1 MAERSFAKEVEM
13 LRLGDGDELH
23 GEGILAV
30 TKALLQ
36 AGVSYIGGYQ
46 GSPISHLIDVFSD
59 SREILEELGVHFEQS
74 ASEAAAASMLAASI
88 NYPLRG
94 AVAWKSTV
102 GTNVASDALANVAS
116 AGVKGGAL
124 IIVGE
129 DYGEGASIMQERS
142 HAFAMKSQ
150 MWLLDPRPNLDD
162 IADMVE
168 RGFELSEASATPVM
182 LQLRVRACHV
192 HGVLNTKDNKRPAF
206 TVTDALDAP
215 ARDIERI
222 VLPPF
227 NYSHEV
233 EKTEQRWP
241 AALKFIEE
249 NSLNDVIEGRFKDI
263 GIIVPGGLYNT
274 LNRAMEHAGCS
285 DVFGNNTIP
294 MYILNVAYP
303 LVDAEVVRFCR
314 DKKAV
319 LLVEEGQPDYL
330 EQNINTILRRHDVQA
345 RVHGKDV
352 FTMAG
357 EYTCQLMEEGLRKF
371 LARWEPDAV
380 TVPPLEKSN
389 GGNREELAQL
399 VPQRPSGLCTGC
411 PERPFFSAVKL
422 LEKEFGKLQVSM
434 DIGCHSFATVAPFN
448 IGNTITGYGLGPSS
462 ASALMVPH
470 EKRAMSIM
478 GDGGFWHNGLATG
491 IGNAVENEHDG
502 IIVVVD
508 NGYSAATGGQ
518 WIPSSKADA
527 ERRQYRVSIVD
538 ALKGAGVRWIR
549 KVHTYNIQESLHALR
564 EAMTTRDKGPKL
576 IVAEGECQLN
586 RQRRIKPQ
594 VRNLL
599 KQKKRY
605 VRERFGIDEDTCTG
619 DHSCIRLSGCPSLTI
634 KDNPDPL
641 RKDPVATVV
650 NSCVGCGVCGEVA
663 HAAVLCPSFYKA
675 DIVYNPNLADRA
687 LAAFR
692 SFAIGRLQA
701 WSDLLRRRRTIATT
715 DPAGVEQEGHSAS
728 LQVWRQEIAG
738 DGLKSVPT
746 MSHSPQAGQAEPIKI
761 AILAMGG
768 QGGGVLSN
776 WLIQAAERSG
786 YLAQST
792 SVPGVAQRT
801 GATVYY
807 LEFFPRDAV
816 GDDPAVLALM
826 PVPGR
831 VDLVI
836 AGELI
841 EGGRAVLRGLI
852 TPDRTTALVSTHRDY
867 AIGEKTAL
875 GDGRAN
881 TDRIMEAV
889 TENARRFIGFDMDV
903 LAGRTGSVIS
913 SVLLGAAAGS
923 GALPFGRDAF
933 TGVITEGG
941 IAVEANLK
949 GFDAGYAHAQKQ
961 QEQQERPAAAD
972 VVEAPVH
979 EHVQALLERVRSEFP
994 PQTHE
999 IIRAAASKLADYQDV
1014 RYANQYLDRLQPVL
1028 RADRADR
1035 DYLLTVETARYL
1047 ALSMAYEDAIR
1058 VADLKIRSTR
1068 FDRVRKEVQAE
1079 QGQVVTWQE
1088 FMHPRV
1094 QELCDIM
1101 PAWKGY
1107 LHMKI
1112 PLLRNFIGLFC
1123 GRGRKINT
1131 TSLSGFLLLYLLAGL
1146 RVTRRG
1152 TLRYRTET
1160 AAMEKWLAAVLS
1172 CAVDDYDLA
1181 VEVAECRRLVKG
1193 YGETHERGV
1202 ANFDRIMDML
1212 DDLRKR
1218 TDTAARIRELREAA
1232 LADEQ
1237 GEALGAALEKVA

>member
-1 MAERSFAKEVEM
+1 M

-36 AGVSYIGGYQ
+36 SGVSYIGGYQ

-116 AGVKGGAL
+116 AGVRGGAL
-124 IIVGE
+124 IIIGE

-150 MWLLDPRPNLDD
+150 MWLLDPRPNLND
-162 IADMVE
+162 IAGIVE
-168 RGFELSEASATPVM
+168 KGFELSEASSTPVM

-192 HGVLNTKDNKRPAF
+192 HGVLNTKDNRRPAF
-206 TVTDALDAP
+206 TVTDALDDP
-215 ARDIERI
+215 ARDVERI

-227 NYSHEV
+227 NYQHET

-274 LNRAMEHAGCS
+274 LNRAMEHVGCS

-303 LVDAEVVRFCR
+303 LVDAEVVRFCG

-330 EQNINTILRRHDVQA
+330 EQNINTILRRQDVQA

-371 LARWEPDAV
+371 LARWEPGAI
-380 TVPPLEKSN
+380 TVPPLEKTN
-389 GGNREELAQL
+389 GANREELAQL

-586 RQRRIKPQ
+586 RQRRIRPQ

-692 SFAIGRLQA
+692 SFVIGRLQA
-701 WSDLLRRRRTIATT
+701 WSDLRRRRRTIATT
-715 DPAGVEQEGHSAS
+715 DPAGEEQEGHSAS

-852 TPDRTTALVSTHRDY
+852 TPDRTTALVSIHRDY

-923 GALPFGRDAF
+923 GALPFGREAF
-933 TGVITEGG
+933 TEIITEGG
-941 IAVEANLK
+941 VAVEANLK

-972 VVEAPVH
+972 AVEAPVH

-1107 LHMKI
+1107 LYLKTPI
-1112 PLLRNFIGLFC
+1112 LRNFLGLFC
-1123 GRGRKINT
+1123 RRGRKINT
-1131 TSLSGFLLLYLLAGL
+1131 TSLSGFLLLYLLAGW
-1146 RVTRRG
+1146 RFTRRS
-1152 TLRYRTET
+1152 TLRYKTET
-1160 AAMEKWLAAVLS
+1160 AAIEKWLATVLD
-1172 CAVDDYDLA
+1172 CAADDYDLA
-1181 VEVAECRRLVKG
+1181 VEAAECRRLVKG

-1202 ANFDRIMDML
+1202 ANFNRIMEAL
-1212 DDLRKR
+1212 NSLRNRPK
-1218 TDTAARIRELREAA
+1218 AATKIRELRDAA
-1232 LADEQ
+1232 LADEH
-1237 GEALGAALEKVA
+1237 GEALEATLKKVA

>member
-1 MAERSFAKEVEM
+1 M

-36 AGVSYIGGYQ
+36 SGVSYIGGYQ

-59 SREILEELGVHFEQS
+59 AREILEELGVHFEQS

-150 MWLLDPRPNLDD
+150 MWLLDPRPNLND
-162 IADMVE
+162 IAETVE
-168 RGFELSEASATPVM
+168 KGFELSEASATPVM

-192 HGVLNTKDNKRPAF
+192 HGVLNTKDNKRPKF

-215 ARDIERI
+215 ARDVERI

-227 NYSHEV
+227 NYRHET

-241 AALKFIEE
+241 AAVKFIEE
-249 NSLNDVIEGRFKDI
+249 NGLNDVIEGRFEDI

-274 LNRAMEHAGCS
+274 LNRAMEHVGCS

-303 LVDAEVVRFCR
+303 LVDTEVVRFCR

-330 EQNINTILRRHDVQA
+330 EQNLNTILRRHDVQA
-345 RVHGKDV
+345 RIHGKDV

-357 EYTCQLMEEGLRKF
+357 EYTCQLMEQGLREF
-371 LARWEPDAV
+371 LGRWEPGAV
-380 TVPPLEKSN
+380 TIPPLEKTN
-389 GGNREELAQL
+389 GAHREDLAQL

-478 GDGGFWHNGLATG
+478 GDGGFWHNGLTSG

-564 EAMTTRDKGPKL
+564 EAMTTRAKGPKL

-619 DHSCIRLSGCPSLTI
+619 DHSCIRLSGCPSLTV

-692 SFAIGRLQA
+692 SFVIGRFQA
-701 WSDLLRRRRTIATT
+701 WSDLRRRKRTVATT
-715 DPAGVEQEGHSAS
+715 DPAGEEQEGHSTSPKA
-728 LQVWRQEIAG
+728 WRQEKIPREGAG
-738 DGLKSVPT
+738 S
-746 MSHSPQAGQAEPIKI
+746 SPAGRSEPIKV

-768 QGGGVLSN
+768 QGGGVLSD
-776 WLIQAAERSG
+776 WLIRAAERSG

-841 EGGRAVLRGLI
+841 EGGRAILRGLI

-867 AIGEKTAL
+867 AIGEKMAM
-875 GDGRAN
+875 GDGRAHA
-881 TDRIMEAV
+881 EKV
-889 TENARRFIGFDMDV
+889 TNALMENAQRFIGFDMDA
-903 LAGRTGSVIS
+903 LAGQTGSVIS

-923 GALPFGRDAF
+923 GALPFSRDTF
-933 TGVITEGG
+933 IDVIREGG
-941 IAVEANLK
+941 VAVEANLK
-949 GFDAGYAHAQKQ
+949 GFDAGYAHAQER
-961 QEQQERPAAAD
+961 QEGQERPGSAQAAATGK
-972 VVEAPVH
+972 PVH
-979 EHVQALLERVRSEFP
+979 KNAQALLDRVRAEFP
-994 PQTHE
+994 PQTRE
-999 IIRAAASKLADYQDV
+999 VIRAAVAKLADYQDV
-1014 RYANQYLDRLQPVL
+1014 RYAHHYLDRLQPVL
-1028 RADRADR
+1028 RADRPDQEYR
-1035 DYLLTVETARYL
+1035 LTVETARYL
-1047 ALSMAYEDAIR
+1047 ALGMAYEDAIR
-1058 VADLKIRSTR
+1058 VADLKTRSNR
-1068 FDRVRKEVQAE
+1068 FARVRKEVQA
-1079 QGQVVTWQE
+1079 QQDQVVAMQE

-1101 PAWKGY
+1101 PAWKGS
-1107 LHMKI
+1107 LHLKI

-1123 GRGRKINT
+1123 RRGRKIKT
-1131 TSLSGFLLLYLLAGL
+1131 TSLSGFLLLSMLAGL
-1146 RVTRRG
+1146 RVTRRS
-1152 TLRYRTET
+1152 TLRYKTE
-1160 AAMEKWLAAVLS
+1160 AAALEKWLATVLS
-1172 CAVDDYDLA
+1172 LAAADYDLA
-1181 VEVAECRRLVKG
+1181 VEAAECRSLVKG
-1193 YGETHERGV
+1193 YGETHERGA
-1202 ANFDRIMDML
+1202 ANFDRIMDRL

-1218 TDTAARIRELREAA
+1218 PDAAARISELRAAA

-1237 GEALGAALEKVA
+1237 GEELAALLKKVA

>member
-1 MAERSFAKEVEM
+1 M

-36 AGVSYIGGYQ
+36 SGVSYIGGYQ

-59 SREILEELGVHFEQS
+59 AREILDELGVHFEQS
-74 ASEAAAASMLAASI
+74 ANEAAAASMLAASI

-116 AGVKGGAL
+116 AGIKGGAL

-129 DYGEGASIMQERS
+129 DYGEGSSIMQERS

-150 MWLLDPRPNLDD
+150 MWLLDPRPNLND
-162 IADMVE
+162 IAGTVE
-168 RGFELSEASATPVM
+168 KGFELSEASATPVM

-192 HGVLNTKDNKRPAF
+192 HGVLNTRDNKRPAF
-206 TVTDALDAP
+206 AVTDALDAP
-215 ARDIERI
+215 TGDLDRI
-222 VLPPF
+222 ILPPY
-227 NYSHEV
+227 NYQHEV

-241 AALKFIEE
+241 AAVKYIEE
-249 NSLNDVIEGRFKDI
+249 NGLNDVIEGRFDDI

-274 LNRAMEHAGCS
+274 LNRAMEHTGCS
-285 DVFGNNTIP
+285 DVFGNTTIP
-294 MYILNVAYP
+294 MYVMNVAYP
-303 LVDAEVVRFCR
+303 VVDEEVVRFCR

-319 LLVEEGQPDYL
+319 LMVEEGQPDYL
-330 EQNINTILRRHDVQA
+330 EQNINTILRRNDVQT
-345 RVHGKDV
+345 RVHGKD
-352 FTMAG
+352 FFSMAG
-357 EYTCQLMEEGLRKF
+357 EYTCQLMEAGLRKF
-371 LARWEPDAV
+371 LAQWEPGAV
-380 TVPPLEKSN
+380 TVPPLEKNS
-389 GGNREELAQL
+389 GADREELVRL

-462 ASALMVPH
+462 ASALMIPH

-518 WIPSSKADA
+518 WIPSSRADA
-527 ERRQYRVSIVD
+527 DKRQYRVSIVD
-538 ALKGAGVRWIR
+538 ALKGAGVKWIR

-564 EAMTTRDKGPKL
+564 EAMTTRAKGPKL

-675 DIVYNPNLADRA
+675 DIVYNPNIADRA
-687 LAAFR
+687 LAAARTFI
-692 SFAIGRLQA
+692 IGRLQA
-701 WSDLLRRRRTIATT
+701 WSDLRRRKRSMESVAAAGAEQVEASRSIPVWKV
-715 DPAGVEQEGHSAS
+715 DKVAGVSTETRAKQ
-728 LQVWRQEIAG
+728 QI
-738 DGLKSVPT
+738 
-746 MSHSPQAGQAEPIKI
+746 EPIKV

-776 WLIQAAERSG
+776 WLIQVAERSG

-807 LEFFPRDAV
+807 LEFFPRDAA
-816 GDDPAVLALM
+816 GADPAVLALM

-831 VDLVI
+831 VDVVI

-881 TDRIMEAV
+881 AEKITGAV
-889 TENARRFIGFDMDV
+889 TENAKCFIGFDMDA
-903 LAGRTGSVIS
+903 LAGQTGSVIS

-923 GALPFGRDAF
+923 GALPFGKETF
-933 TGVITEGG
+933 SEIITEGG
-941 IAVEANLK
+941 VAVEANLK
-949 GFDAGYAHAQKQ
+949 GFDAGYQHAQKQ
-961 QEQQERPAAAD
+961 QEERERPAAPGVAG
-972 VVEAPVH
+972 APVH
-979 EHVQALLERVRSEFP
+979 ADLQALLDRIEAEFP
-994 PQTHE
+994 AQARE
-999 IIRAAASKLADYQDV
+999 ILRAAVGKLADYQDV
-1014 RYANQYLDRLQPVL
+1014 RYAQQYLERLKPVL
-1028 RADRADR
+1028 HIDIPDR
-1035 DYLLTVETARYL
+1035 DYRLTMETARYL
-1047 ALSMAYEDAIR
+1047 ALWMTYEDAIR
-1058 VADLKIRSTR
+1058 VADLKIRSAR
-1068 FDRVRKEVQAE
+1068 FDRVRKDVQAE
-1079 QGQVVTWQE
+1079 KGQVVTCQE

-1094 QELCDIM
+1094 QEICDIM
-1101 PAWKGY
+1101 HAWKGS
-1107 LHMKI
+1107 LFLNT
-1112 PLLRNFIGLFC
+1112 PLLRNFLGLFC
-1123 GRGRKINT
+1123 RRGRKINT
-1131 TSLSGFLLLYLLAGL
+1131 TSVSGFLLLYTVAGL
-1146 RVTRRG
+1146 RFTRRS
-1152 TLRYRTET
+1152 TLRFKTET
-1160 AAMEKWLAAVLS
+1160 AAMEKWLAAVLD
-1172 CAVDDYDLA
+1172 CAAGDYELA
-1181 VEVAECRRLVKG
+1181 VEVAECQRLVKG
-1193 YGETHERGV
+1193 YGDTHERGK
-1202 ANFDRIMDML
+1202 AGFDRIMDTL
-1212 DDLRKR
+1212 DELRKHP
-1218 TDTAARIRELREAA
+1218 DAAIKIKELRDSA

-1237 GEALGAALEKVA
+1237 GEALDTALKKVTHPVNV

>member
-1 MAERSFAKEVEM
+1 MAERSFAKEVQM

-36 AGVSYIGGYQ
+36 SGVSYIGGYQ

-116 AGVKGGAL
+116 AGVRGGAL
-124 IIVGE
+124 IIIGE

-150 MWLLDPRPNLDD
+150 MWLLDPRPNLNG

-168 RGFELSEASATPVM
+168 KGFELSEASSTPVM

-206 TVTDALDAP
+206 TVTDALDDP
-215 ARDIERI
+215 ARDVERI

-249 NSLNDVIEGRFKDI
+249 NGLNDVIEGRFEDI

-357 EYTCQLMEEGLRKF
+357 EYTCQLMEEGLRTF
-371 LARWEPDAV
+371 LARWEPGAA
-380 TVPPLEKSN
+380 TVPPLEKTN

-564 EAMTTRDKGPKL
+564 EAMTTRAKGPKL

-594 VRNLL
+594 IRNLL
-599 KQKKRY
+599 KQNKRY

-675 DIVYNPNLADRA
+675 DIVYNPNIADRA
-687 LAAFR
+687 LAGFR
-692 SFAIGRLQA
+692 SFVIGTLQA
-701 WSDLLRRRRTIATT
+701 WSDRRRRKRTI
-715 DPAGVEQEGHSAS
+715 Q
-728 LQVWRQEIAG
+728 RFIG
-738 DGLKSVPT
+738 DGLKSVPSVPT
-746 MSHSPQAGQAEPIKI
+746 VPQEGKQGLAGDGLQSVPSTSEPIKI

-776 WLIQAAERSG
+776 WLINVAERSG

-881 TDRIMEAV
+881 TGRIMEAV
-889 TENARRFIGFDMDV
+889 TKNARRFIGFDMDA
-903 LAGRTGSVIS
+903 LAGQTGSVIS

-923 GALPFGRDAF
+923 GALPFSREAF
-933 TGVITEGG
+933 TDIITEGG
-941 IAVEANLK
+941 VAVDANLK
-949 GFDAGYAHAQKQ
+949 GFDAGYAHAQKL
-961 QEQQERPAAAD
+961 QEQQERPAAAHTTD
-972 VVEAPVH
+972 MPVH
-979 EHVQALLERVRSEFP
+979 EDAQTLLERVRSEFP

-999 IIRAAASKLADYQDV
+999 IIRAAAGKLADYQDV
-1014 RYANQYLDRLQPVL
+1014 RYANQYLDRLQPIL

-1047 ALSMAYEDAIR
+1047 ALSMAYEDAFR

-1068 FDRVRKEVQAE
+1068 FARVRKEVQAE

-1101 PAWKGY
+1101 PAWKGSLY
-1107 LHMKI
+1107 LKTPI
-1112 PLLRNFIGLFC
+1112 LRSFLGLFC
-1123 GRGRKINT
+1123 RRGRKINT
-1131 TSLSGFLLLYLLAGL
+1131 TSLSGFLLLYLLAGW
-1146 RVTRRG
+1146 RFTRRS

-1160 AAMEKWLAAVLS
+1160 AAMEQWLAAVLS

-1202 ANFDRIMDML
+1202 ANFNRIMEAL
-1212 DDLRKR
+1212 NSLRNR
-1218 TDTAARIRELREAA
+1218 PNAATKIRELRDAA

-1237 GEALGAALEKVA
+1237 GEALEATLRKVA